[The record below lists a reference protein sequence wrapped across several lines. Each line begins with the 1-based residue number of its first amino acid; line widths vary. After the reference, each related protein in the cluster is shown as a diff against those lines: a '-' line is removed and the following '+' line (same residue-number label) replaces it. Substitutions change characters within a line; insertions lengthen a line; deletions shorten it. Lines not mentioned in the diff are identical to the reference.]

1 MQTQD
6 AIQQAIEAMK
16 GMNQDARNTLVTVVM
31 AIVDNNQSDI
41 ATLHQNAPKELVAPL
56 AEVLNSMAY
65 PKNQAV
71 NYSQIEASLKDAEAI
86 ADLMANCEMHMLTNP
101 KSLQIASALVCE
113 IIQKAGGCK

>member
-1 MQTQD
+1 MNTQY
-6 AIQQAIEAMK
+6 AIDQAIYAMESMTIEQK
-16 GMNQDARNTLVTVVM
+16 RMLVTVVM

-86 ADLMANCEMHMLTNP
+86 ADLMANCEIHMLTSP

-113 IIQKAGGCK
+113 IIQKAGGDK

>member
-6 AIQQAIEAMK
+6 AIQQAINNMAQMTPEAK
-16 GMNQDARNTLVTVVM
+16 RTLATVLM